1 MSRSGG
7 RGRVEVSV
15 EGLVSPLKLLGGSWV
30 VISRVIS
37 PLMWVISIAT
47 LFVSLLITTP
57 EAPSRAPSNQ
67 PASRGVGK
75 FMKLKKTKLQ
85 DWLLATMITFATATR
100 IKASSLSIHIVAMR
114 NPENPGMLLPFVT
127 QRPLF
132 MPLWNSTPKD
142 HP

>member
-47 LFVSLLITTP
+47 LFVTLLITTP

-67 PASRGVGK
+67 PPSRGG
-75 FMKLKKTKLQ
+75 
-85 DWLLATMITFATATR
+85 
-100 IKASSLSIHIVAMR
+100 ASS
-114 NPENPGMLLPFVT
+114 
-127 QRPLF
+127 
-132 MPLWNSTPKD
+132 
-142 HP
+142 